1 MGRKTLHEKNEIVM
15 ERTRQPLDI
24 YDDFP
29 SGMVNY
35 MRNYGKHFNKKMY
48 EFAVS
53 KMYKV
58 NKGNNSREKMQPMT
72 REDYSSMLSKYG
84 VVLQNDVLYDGMYVA
99 SMAKSDFLGSSIPNE
114 QYLAMYVKD
123 YIDDPDQV
131 DGFVFNRFYAD
142 CVLKGEPIEWDEML

>member
-1 MGRKTLHEKNEIVM
+1 MGGETLHKKNALVM

-29 SGMVNY
+29 AGMVNY

-58 NKGNNSREKMQPMT
+58 NKTNNSKEKVKVLT
-72 REDYSSMLSKYG
+72 RDEYDAMLSKNG
-84 VVLQNDVLYDGMYVA
+84 VVLNNDVLYDGMYVA
-99 SMAKSDFLGSSIPNE
+99 SMAQSDFFGSSLPNE
-114 QYLAMYVKD
+114 QHLALYVKD

-142 CVLKGEPIEWDEML
+142 CVLKGEPIEWDDML

>member
-1 MGRKTLHEKNEIVM
+1 M
-15 ERTRQPLDI
+15 DI

-29 SGMVNY
+29 AGMVNY

-58 NKGNNSREKMQPMT
+58 NKTNNSKETSKPMT
-72 REDYSSMLSKYG
+72 RDEYDATMKKFG
-84 VVLQNDVLYDGMYVA
+84 IVLNNDVLYDGMYVM
-99 SMAKSDFLGSSIPNE
+99 SMAASDFMGSSLPDE
-114 QYLAMYVKD
+114 HHVALYVKD

-142 CVLKGEPIEWDEML
+142 CVLKGEPIEWDDML

>member
-1 MGRKTLHEKNEIVM
+1 M
-15 ERTRQPLDI
+15 DI

-29 SGMVNY
+29 AGMVNY

-58 NKGNNSREKMQPMT
+58 NKTNNSKENAKPLSREEFDLMMT
-72 REDYSSMLSKYG
+72 KFNIKLN
-84 VVLQNDVLYDGMYVA
+84 NDVLYDGMYVM
-99 SMAKSDFLGSSIPNE
+99 SMATSDFFGSSLPDE
-114 QYLAMYVKD
+114 HHVALYVKD

-142 CVLKGEPIEWDEML
+142 CVLKGEPIEWDDML